1 MASLR
6 LNSSLYFAAARQTFN
21 PGVIKSLGS
30 GLAWG
35 VAGAVVDG
43 ASDQYENSIYNDTIK
58 YFRLLIE
65 KNIESKGINIIANK
79 S

>member
-1 MASLR
+1 MKGSAYGYIFGL
-6 LNSSLYFAAARQTFN
+6 LI
-21 PGVIKSLGS
+21 GVPL
-30 GLAWG
+30 LAWG

-65 KNIESKGINIIANK
+65 KNIESKGINIE
-79 S
+79 